1 MGRWA
6 QRACQLRSQDW
17 NGLLWTGQVACAP
30 AGKATSCYHL
40 RSMLQHVP
48 SSQQLHLQ
56 VNGAAKQELLQGA
69 QPRQRPGDRMARQMG
84 EGLAGAETPLQ
95 HMLQLLQIQLL

>member
-6 QRACQLRSQDW
+6 QGACQLHSQDW
-17 NGLLWTGQVACAP
+17 NGLLWTATVACAP
-30 AGKATSCYHL
+30 AGKARSRRHL
-40 RSMLQHVP
+40 CAVLQHMP
-48 SSQQLHLQ
+48 GSQLLPLHLQ

-84 EGLAGAETPLQ
+84 EGLAGADYCSCCST
-95 HMLQLLQIQLL
+95 